1 MKNTTVQYSGSSV
14 GQALKRCLAAMSAD
28 STVFPKQ
35 ATTSCFIINGLVRT
49 ERLAW
54 RGQGGS
60 NLFRVGIGS
69 GGDWAPIEEAWDD
82 GHLPDDELEELFI
95 EHVILEDMIAQEPEQ
110 WGFPG
115 DDYTI
120 VVAPA

>member
-1 MKNTTVQYSGSSV
+1 MENTTAEYSGSSV
-14 GQALKRCLAAMSAD
+14 GQALKRCLMSMSAD
-28 STVFPKQ
+28 STSFPKQ

-54 RGQGGS
+54 RGQGGRD
-60 NLFRVGIGS
+60 LFRVGIGS

-95 EHVILEDMIAQEPEQ
+95 EHVILEDMIAQEAEQ

-120 VVAPA
+120 VVEPA